1 MDLLIL
7 KTTSKLLFR
16 SPILMY
22 SHSQFFVISFIFL
35 FCFLFFRYCEFRKIM
50 ETLCTHWY

>member
-50 ETLCTHWY
+50 ETLCTH